1 MIGLILGL
9 AADPVTAAADTQSS
23 PAPEQTPPVD
33 GRANRF
39 AILEFRVLHNSV
51 LSTREIERA
60 VYPHLGPNKTIE
72 DVQAARAD
80 LEKAYHDAGYSTVYI
95 DIPEQGVDSGVIR
108 LAVTEGRLDHV
119 AVHGT
124 RYFMNRR
131 ILAAVPSLQPGVVPH
146 FPDVQKQMNSLNQA
160 SPDLSVAPVLKPGP
174 QPGTVDVDLKVKDTL
189 PLHANVEVNDRYTAD
204 TSHTRVN
211 VNVSYDNLFQRY
223 QTLSLGY
230 QTAPED
236 SRDARVISGT
246 YLIPL
251 PSLSATLALFGVKT
265 DSDVATVGTLG
276 VIGKGQVYGTRYVI
290 QLPSIGKY
298 VPNFTLG
305 VDYKDFN
312 ESILLE
318 ASPGLQTPIKYLS
331 WSAAYGANMA
341 YGQTTTSF
349 TFTTNFGIR
358 GVLNKPN
365 EFESKRANA
374 KPDYIYWHLD
384 ASHVHPVFFG
394 TEVALRL
401 SGQYTTEPL
410 IDNEQFAIGGVES
423 VRGYLEA
430 EDLGDLGF
438 DASVEFRS
446 PHLKSLFGVHPR
458 EAYVYTF
465 YDVGVVSLI
474 EPLATQTTRNDL
486 QGYGLGFRISGF
498 DGFDAGFDWAH
509 PRIKTPYETASDR
522 SRVHFHF
529 RYGF

>member
-1 MIGLILGL
+1 MRRAVLIGLILGIL
-9 AADPVTAAADTQSS
+9 VNHASAATDPQ
-23 PAPEQTPPVD
+23 
-33 GRANRF
+33 NRF
-39 AILEFRVLHNSV
+39 AILEFRVLHNTV
-51 LSTREIERA
+51 LGTREIERA
-60 VYPHLGPNKTIE
+60 VYPHLGPNRTFE
-72 DVQAARAD
+72 DVQAARVD
-80 LEKAYHDAGYSTVYI
+80 LEKAYHDAGYSTVYV
-95 DIPEQGVDSGVIR
+95 DIPEQGVDTGIIR
-108 LAVTEGRLDHV
+108 LAVTEGRLGHV

-131 ILAAVPSLQPGVVPH
+131 ILAAVPSLEPGTVPH
-146 FPDVQKQMNSLNQA
+146 FPDVQKQMNALNQS
-160 SPDLSVAPVLKPGP
+160 SPDLSVAPVLKAGAE
-174 QPGTVDVDLKVKDTL
+174 PGTVDAELKVKDTL

-211 VNVSYDNLFQRY
+211 LNVSYDNLFQRY

-251 PSLSATLALFGVKT
+251 PSLSATLALYGVKT

-276 VIGKGQVYGTRYVI
+276 VIGKGQVYGARYVI

-298 VPNFTLG
+298 VPNFTFG
-305 VDYKDFN
+305 VDYKNFN
-312 ESILLE
+312 ENVLIES
-318 ASPGLQTPIKYLS
+318 SPGLQTPIKYLN
-331 WSAAYGANMA
+331 WSAAYGANIL

-349 TFTTNFGIR
+349 TVAGDFGIR
-358 GVLNKPN
+358 GLLNKPN
-365 EFESKRANA
+365 EFENKRFDA

-384 ASHVHPVFFG
+384 ASHVRPLVFG

-410 IDNEQFAIGGVES
+410 IDNEQFAVGGVDS

-430 EDLGDLGF
+430 EDLGDIGF
-438 DASVEFRS
+438 DASAEFRS
-446 PHLKSLFGVHPR
+446 PSLKSLFGAHPR

-465 YDVGVVSLI
+465 YDIGMVSI
-474 EPLATQTTRNDL
+474 IDPLPKQTTRDDL
-486 QGYGLGFRISGF
+486 QGYGVGLRISGL

-509 PRIKTPYETASDR
+509 PLTKTPYESAGS
-522 SRVHFHF
+522 SRIHFHF